1 MKRGGVQAIPAVLI
15 AGGDVSIVLEEETGD
30 FLSSPATAEVQG
42 GSTLLV
48 HQVDSCTCVHKELHD
63 IQVAVEARPKQ
74 RSPILVVAA
83 GAPVS
88 MWDQHKNGFRD
99 NSKDKPGRA
108 RWERVRGWETG
119 QTGRGEGKRSRVSK

>member
-1 MKRGGVQAIPAVLI
+1 MRGNNEERGGLQAIPAVLI

-42 GSTLLV
+42 GSTLLI

-83 GAPVS
+83 RAPVS
-88 MWDQHKNGFRD
+88 MWGQHGFRD
-99 NSKDKPGRA
+99 SSKDKPGRA
-108 RWERVRGWETG
+108 SWERERGWETG
-119 QTGRGEGKRSRVSK
+119 EERESEAE